1 MSNTDSFVDEV
12 TDEVRRDRLFALF
25 RKYGWI
31 GVLVVVLIVGG
42 AAWREWQKSVD
53 ATRAQSFGDA
63 ALVALEKTDPAERAA
78 ALAAIAADK
87 DQLAIQALLTAGN
100 PEGDKAARLAALDG
114 LIADASAP
122 QVYRDLAVLRRVSIA
137 GTDQALADRPGGNR
151 EGPMAQ
157 FTANWAFASNQSL
170 EMTHR
175 LAWKQDAKPYSAL
188 FFGDVHRHN
197 RQASTYAAWRYR
209 VSKNWQWRV
218 EGRYATSRDTVSLFT
233 YSSSA
238 LSAML
243 EWEPR

>member
-42 AAWREWQKSVD
+42 AAWREWQKSVE

-63 ALVALEKTDPAERAA
+63 ALAALEKSDPAERAA

-87 DQLAIQALLTAGN
+87 DQVAIQALLTAGN

-114 LIADASAP
+114 LIGDASAP

-137 GTDQALADRPGGNR
+137 GTDQALADRRTALQGIAVAGRSLRPLAEEQLAYLLLE
-151 EGPMAQ
+151 EGKADE
-157 FTANWAFASNQSL
+157 ALASLLTLMQDQDTPVA
-170 EMTHR
+170 MRQR
-175 LAWKQDAKPYSAL
+175 LASVITALGGVPPEPAASA
-188 FFGDVHRHN
+188 G
-197 RQASTYAAWRYR
+197 
-209 VSKNWQWRV
+209 
-218 EGRYATSRDTVSLFT
+218 
-233 YSSSA
+233 
-238 LSAML
+238 
-243 EWEPR
+243 

>member
-1 MSNTDSFVDEV
+1 M
-12 TDEVRRDRLFALF
+12 
-25 RKYGWI
+25 W
-31 GVLVVVLIVGG
+31 GG
-42 AAWREWQKSVD
+42 QA
-53 ATRAQSFGDA
+53 G
-63 ALVALEKTDPAERAA
+63 LVASAA
-78 ALAAIAADK
+78 SFNYPNLPDYRSQ
-87 DQLAIQALLTAGN
+87 QLDLRGRWQSHKNSGFN
-100 PEGDKAARLAALDG
+100 WVGDVG
-114 LIADASAP
+114 WN
-122 QVYRDLAVLRRVSIA
+122 
-137 GTDQALADRPGGNR
+137 TDQALADRPGGNR

-209 VSKNWQWRV
+209 VSKHWQWRV
-218 EGRYATSRDTVSLFT
+218 EGRYATSKDTVSLFT

>member
-63 ALVALEKTDPAERAA
+63 ALAALEKTDPAERAA

-100 PEGDKAARLAALDG
+100 SEGDKAARLAALDG

-137 GTDQALADRPGGNR
+137 GTDQALADRRTALQGIAVAGRSLRPLAEEQLAYLLLE
-151 EGPMAQ
+151 EGKADE
-157 FTANWAFASNQSL
+157 ALASL
-170 EMTHR
+170 MTLIQDQDTPVAMRQR
-175 LAWKQDAKPYSAL
+175 LASVITALGGVAPEPAASA
-188 FFGDVHRHN
+188 G
-197 RQASTYAAWRYR
+197 
-209 VSKNWQWRV
+209 
-218 EGRYATSRDTVSLFT
+218 
-233 YSSSA
+233 
-238 LSAML
+238 
-243 EWEPR
+243 